1 MSSAILTI
9 IGLYNYDHTLFDNMI
24 MPEGIDR
31 DLVIDAIIM
40 RGGEYE
46 VIYSDPI
53 LLKSLIGSWSRQW
66 HNVFANWLRAND
78 EIDVVNPLY
87 NYDRLEDWSDSSA
100 THSTSHDTMEGTGST
115 SGEDSTTGSNSTNVS
130 GSNSTNVSGSVT
142 DTHKISAED
151 SNDFVNKTQ
160 DLQTNTSNTS
170 ETNTSSASATTTSSA
185 NTSTSSSTNTENNA
199 TSDGTVNSSHTGH
212 LRGNIG
218 VTTSAQMF
226 AEWVQVLRD
235 NGNIYD
241 SIAYVFCNNFVIPI
255 L

>member
-9 IGLYNYDHTLFDNMI
+9 IGLYNYDHTLFDEMI
-24 MPEGIDR
+24 LPEGIDKS
-31 DLVIDAIIM
+31 LVIDSIIM

-46 VIYSDPI
+46 VLYSNPD

-66 HNVFANWLRAND
+66 YNVFMNWLRANN
-78 EIDVVNPLY
+78 EIDTVNPLY
-87 NYDRLEDWSDSSA
+87 NYDRLEDWTDSSA
-100 THSTSHDTMEGTGST
+100 THSTSHDTMAGTGST
-115 SGEDSTTGSNSTNVS
+115 SGQDSTS
-130 GSNSTNVSGSVT
+130 GSNTTHASGSVT

-160 DLQTNTSNTS
+160 DLQTN
-170 ETNTSSASATTTSSA
+170 SSDVSGTTTSTA
-185 NTSTSSSTNTENNA
+185 NTSTSSATNTENNA
-199 TSDGTVNSSHTGH
+199 TSDGTVNGSHNGH
-212 LRGNIG
+212 IRGNIG

-235 NGNIYD
+235 NGNIYE
-241 SIAYVFCNNFVIPI
+241 SIAFVFCNNFVIPI

>member
-9 IGLYNYDHTLFDNMI
+9 IGLYNYDHTLFDNMV

-46 VIYSDPI
+46 VLYSDPI

-78 EIDVVNPLY
+78 EIDTVNPLY

-115 SGEDSTTGSNSTNVS
+115 SGEDSTTGSNSTNA
-130 GSNSTNVSGSVT
+130 SGSVT

-151 SNDFVNKTQ
+151 SNDFVNKAQ
-160 DLQTNTSNTS
+160 DLQTNTSN
-170 ETNTSSASATTTSSA
+170 ASATTTSSA
-185 NTSTSSSTNTENNA
+185 NTSTTSATNTENNA

>member
-9 IGLYNYDHTLFDNMI
+9 IGLYNHDHTLFDNMV
-24 MPEGIDR
+24 MPEGIDKS
-31 DLVIDAIIM
+31 LVIDSIIM

-46 VIYSDPI
+46 VLYPNPD

-66 HNVFANWLRAND
+66 YNVFMNWLRANE
-78 EIDVVNPLY
+78 EIDTVNPLH

-115 SGEDSTTGSNSTNVS
+115 SGTDSTTGSNSTNA
-130 GSNSTNVSGSVT
+130 SGSVT

-151 SNDFVNKTQ
+151 TSDFVNKTQ
-160 DLQTNTSNTS
+160 DLQTSTSN
-170 ETNTSSASATTTSSA
+170 ASATTTSSA
-185 NTSTSSSTNTENNA
+185 NTSTSSATNTENNA
-199 TSDGTVNSSHTGH
+199 TSDGTVNGSHTGH
-212 LRGNIG
+212 IRGNIG
-218 VTTSAQMF
+218 VTTSAQMY

-241 SIAYVFCNNFVIPI
+241 SIAFVFCNNFVIPI
-255 L
+255 I

>member
-9 IGLYNYDHTLFDNMI
+9 IGLYRDDNTLFDEMEI
-24 MPEGIDR
+24 PPGIDKQ
-31 DLVIDAIIM
+31 LVIDSIIM

-46 VIYSDPI
+46 VLYPDFD
-53 LLKSLIGSWSRQW
+53 LLKYLIGSWSKQW
-66 HNVFANWLRAND
+66 YNVFANWLRAND
-78 EIDVVNPLY
+78 EIDTVNPLY

-100 THSTSHDTMEGTGST
+100 NHSTSNDTMTGTGST
-115 SGEDSTTGSNSTNVS
+115 SGQDTMTGQESSS
-130 GSNSTNVSGSVT
+130 GNNSVT

-151 SNDFVNKTQ
+151 SSDFVNKTQ
-160 DLQTNTSNTS
+160 DLQSSTSGTS
-170 ETNTSSASATTTSSA
+170 ANTSSTA
-185 NTSTSSSTNTENNA
+185 NTSTSSTTNTQNNA
-199 TSDGTVNSSHTGH
+199 VTDGTVNSTHTGH

-241 SIAYVFCNNFVIPI
+241 SIAFVFCNNFVIPI
-255 L
+255 V

>member
-46 VIYSDPI
+46 VLYSDLN
-53 LLKSLIGSWSRQW
+53 LLKSLIGSWSKQW
-66 HNVFANWLRAND
+66 YNVFSNWLRANN
-78 EIDVVNPLY
+78 EIDTVNPLY
-87 NYDRLEDWSDSSA
+87 NYDRLEDWTDSSA
-100 THSTSHDTMEGTGST
+100 NHSTSNDSMTGQGTT
-115 SGEDSTTGSNSTNVS
+115 SGQDSSTGNT
-130 GSNSTNVSGSVT
+130 SVE
-142 DTHKISAED
+142 DTHKISAD
-151 SNDFVNKTQ
+151 DVNDFVNKTQ
-160 DLQTNTSNTS
+160 DLQT
-170 ETNTSSASATTTSSA
+170 SSSSVSA
-185 NTSTSSSTNTENNA
+185 NTSTSSTTNTQNSA
-199 TSDGTVNSSHTGH
+199 TTDGTVNSSHTGH

-241 SIAYVFCNNFVIPI
+241 SIAYVFCTNFVIPI

>member
-9 IGLYNYDHTLFDNMI
+9 IGLYNHDHTLFDNMV
-24 MPEGIDR
+24 MPEGIDKS
-31 DLVIDAIIM
+31 LVIDSIIM

-46 VIYSDPI
+46 VLYPNPD

-66 HNVFANWLRAND
+66 YNVFMNWLRAND
-78 EIDVVNPLY
+78 EIDTVNPLY
-87 NYDRLEDWSDSSA
+87 NYDRLEDWSDSSEN
-100 THSTSHDTMEGTGST
+100 HSASSDTMTGTGST
-115 SGEDSTTGSNSTNVS
+115 TGEDSTS
-130 GSNSTNVSGSVT
+130 GSNSTNSSGNVT
-142 DTHKISAED
+142 DTSKISAD
-151 SNDFVNKTQ
+151 DVNDFVNKTQ
-160 DLQTNTSNTS
+160 DIQSS
-170 ETNTSSASATTTSSA
+170 SSSASATTSSTA
-185 NTSTSSSTNTENNA
+185 NTSTSSSTNTRSDA
-199 TSDGTVNSSHTGH
+199 TTDGTVNSSHTGH

-241 SIAYVFCNNFVIPI
+241 SIAYVFCSNFVIPI

>member
-9 IGLYNYDHTLFDNMI
+9 IGLYNYDHTLFDDMI
-24 MPEGIDR
+24 MPEGIDKS
-31 DLVIDAIIM
+31 LVIDSIIM

-46 VIYSDPI
+46 VLYPNPD

-66 HNVFANWLRAND
+66 YNVFMNWLRANE
-78 EIDVVNPLY
+78 EINTVNPLY

-100 THSTSHDTMEGTGST
+100 THSTSHDTMEGAGST
-115 SGEDSTTGSNSTNVS
+115 SGTDSTTGSNSTNA
-130 GSNSTNVSGSVT
+130 SGSVT

-151 SNDFVNKTQ
+151 TSDFVNKTQ
-160 DLQTNTSNTS
+160 DLQTSTSN
-170 ETNTSSASATTTSSA
+170 ASATTTSSA
-185 NTSTSSSTNTENNA
+185 NTSTSSTTNTENNA

-218 VTTSAQMF
+218 VTTSSQMF

-241 SIAYVFCNNFVIPI
+241 SIAFVFCSNFVIPI
-255 L
+255 I

>member
-9 IGLYNYDHTLFDNMI
+9 IGLYRYDNTLFDEMEI
-24 MPEGIDR
+24 PPGIDKQ
-31 DLVIDAIIM
+31 LVIDSIIM

-46 VIYSDPI
+46 VLYPDFD
-53 LLKSLIGSWSRQW
+53 LLKYLIGSWSKQW
-66 HNVFANWLRAND
+66 YNVFSNWLRAND
-78 EIDVVNPLY
+78 EINTVNPLY

-100 THSTSHDTMEGTGST
+100 NHSTSNDTMTGTGST
-115 SGEDSTTGSNSTNVS
+115 SGQDTMTGQESSS
-130 GSNSTNVSGSVT
+130 GNNSVT

-151 SNDFVNKTQ
+151 SSDFVNKTQ
-160 DLQTNTSNTS
+160 DLQSSTSGTS
-170 ETNTSSASATTTSSA
+170 ANTSSTA
-185 NTSTSSSTNTENNA
+185 NTSTSSTTNTQNSA
-199 TSDGTVNSSHTGH
+199 VTDGTVNSTHTGH

-241 SIAYVFCNNFVIPI
+241 SIAFVFCNNFVIPI
-255 L
+255 V

>member
-9 IGLYNYDHTLFDNMI
+9 IGAYNYDHTLFDNMI
-24 MPEGIDR
+24 MPDGIER

-46 VIYSDPI
+46 VLYPNPD

-66 HNVFANWLRAND
+66 YNVFANWLRAND
-78 EIDVVNPLY
+78 EIDTVNPLY

-100 THSTSHDTMEGTGST
+100 NHSTSNDTMSGTGST
-115 SGEDSTTGSNSTNVS
+115 TGEDSTS
-130 GSNSTNVSGSVT
+130 GSNSTNSSGSVT

-160 DLQTNTSNTS
+160 DTQSSSSN
-170 ETNTSSASATTTSSA
+170 ASATTSSTA
-185 NTSTSSSTNTENNA
+185 NTSTSSRTNTQSEA
-199 TSDGTVNSSHTGH
+199 VTDGTVNSSHNGH
-212 LRGNIG
+212 IRGNIG

-255 L
+255 I

>member
-9 IGLYNYDHTLFDNMI
+9 IGFYNYDPTLFDDMI
-24 MPEGIDR
+24 MPEGIDKN
-31 DLVIDAIIM
+31 LVIDSIIM

-46 VIYSDPI
+46 VLYPNPA

-66 HNVFANWLRAND
+66 YNVFYNWLRAND
-78 EIDVVNPLY
+78 EIDTVNPLY
-87 NYDRLEDWSDSSA
+87 NYDRIEDWSDSSA
-100 THSTSHDTMEGTGST
+100 NHSISNDTMSGTGST
-115 SGEDSTTGSNSTNVS
+115 TGEDSTS
-130 GSNSTNVSGSVT
+130 GSNSTNSSGSVT

-160 DLQTNTSNTS
+160 DLQSSSSSTSA
-170 ETNTSSASATTTSSA
+170 NTSSTA
-185 NTSTSSSTNTENNA
+185 NTSTSSTTNTQSEA
-199 TSDGTVNSSHTGH
+199 VTDGTVNSSHTGRI
-212 LRGNIG
+212 RGNIG

-241 SIAYVFCNNFVIPI
+241 SIAFVFCNNFVIPI